1 MVCYSIYHRDQ
12 IFVKGYRLLSF
23 AKNTGKDSG
32 KNISKNLSANYIQK
46 RLDNAKQPARDAI
59 KTAS

>member
-12 IFVKGYRLLSF
+12 IFVKGYGLLSF

-32 KNISKNLSANYIQK
+32 KNTSKNLSANYIQK
-46 RLDNAKQPARDAI
+46 RLDHVKESARDAI